1 MHRTVIILI
10 SYLLIYIECV
20 KIGSFNIQVFG
31 RKKVSQKDVLK
42 VLVQI
47 LSRYDLVVIQE
58 IRDARD
64 TSFKHLVNELNEYA
78 GGIYKSILSEK
89 LGRTRSKEQYGLIYR
104 PTLFTIGEM
113 VTFLHQKNLF
123 ERPPMAV
130 QIFMKHSA
138 INIFGLIVIHLDP
151 DSVVQEA
158 NQLYTS
164 VKEVMK
170 MWNIQN
176 LIILGDMNADCGY
189 LSKKKMSQLHLRK
202 DTEFTWA
209 IPDKHDTTLGKGDCA
224 YDRIIIHGKQL
235 KQAIKPGSTKA
246 YQFPI
251 ELNISNQLAKQVSDH
266 YPIEMEIN

>member
-1 MHRTVIILI
+1 
-10 SYLLIYIECV
+10 
-20 KIGSFNIQVFG
+20 
-31 RKKVSQKDVLK
+31 
-42 VLVQI
+42 
-47 LSRYDLVVIQE
+47 
-58 IRDARD
+58 
-64 TSFKHLVNELNEYA
+64 
-78 GGIYKSILSEK
+78 
-89 LGRTRSKEQYGLIYR
+89 
-104 PTLFTIGEM
+104 M

-224 YDRIIIHGKQL
+224 YDR
-235 KQAIKPGSTKA
+235 
-246 YQFPI
+246 
-251 ELNISNQLAKQVSDH
+251 
-266 YPIEMEIN
+266 